1 MTDQTK
7 DGLLVFRMLVNG
19 DSETGMQPSNMI
31 DADAFGSSNQ
41 SETNHTFFQI
51 ENGSVSNG
59 VWECAP
65 CVEDIESYPVHE
77 MMTVISGSVTMT
89 NADGSSDTFISGDT
103 FFIAKGTK
111 CTWEVSERLRKV
123 YVIAE

>member
-31 DADAFGSSNQ
+31 DASAFTTSNQ
-41 SETNHTFFQI
+41 SETNHTFFQT
-51 ENGSVSNG
+51 ENGSVING
-59 VWECAP
+59 GWESAP

-77 MMTVISGSVTMT
+77 MMTVIS
-89 NADGSSDTFISGDT
+89 
-103 FFIAKGTK
+103 
-111 CTWEVSERLRKV
+111 
-123 YVIAE
+123 